1 MAECQVE
8 SSTKNELPFGM
19 RVLAV
24 DDDRVCLRLLETQL
38 KACGYQVTATQ
49 HALTALELLRENKD
63 NYDIVISDVEMPDM
77 DGFKLLEIIGLEMDI
92 PVIMLSV
99 KSEISYMMKGVQHG
113 AVDYLVKP
121 VRLEDLKLIWKHVI
135 KKSLLVKKESNDPSN
150 THIQK
155 QKAENDRYS
164 ITTRKSMDKIKEK
177 EDYVHENSDGEPSK
191 QKRQRLSWSADLHT
205 HFIKAVNHLGL
216 DRAVPKKI
224 LDVMNVKGLTR
235 ENVASHLQK
244 YRKTLKR
251 NGIELQQ
258 QYCGGPHPHGFG
270 VNSPG
275 SVILSFNPQ
284 VHAKLNFLEHGL
296 NEYQKDSMMISSGP
310 SWYTNC
316 SVAPSPFQHFA
327 SFPQAGHFKMEQ
339 DGYSSNS
346 LGTKRADPVSGF
358 KNLSYQSLRPTL
370 DQVEGSMK
378 NFYQNSLIVGGISCP
393 DSSSQLHHPPNE
405 NSFETLLENNN
416 AGSDA
421 SAKRNPCNINKYFF
435 DDVADL
441 DLSAQSSRDMLD
453 MQIYDGETFED
464 TFQSEFAKHQ
474 PEDSSIESLF
484 CLDKS
489 NSMDD
494 LNTVLKQ
501 VFHLMSSFIC

>member
-1 MAECQVE
+1 MAECGAE
-8 SSTKNELPFGM
+8 SSWKNEFPLGM

-38 KACGYQVTATQ
+38 KECGYQVTATQ

-63 NYDIVISDVEMPDM
+63 NYDIVISDVQMPDM
-77 DGFKLLEIIGLEMDI
+77 DGFKLLEIIGLEMDL

-99 KSEISYMMKGVQHG
+99 KSETSYVMKGVLHG

-155 QKAENDRYS
+155 QKADNDRYS

-177 EDYVHENSDGEPSK
+177 EDSAHENSDGEPSK
-191 QKRQRLSWSADLHT
+191 QKRQRVSWSADLHT
-205 HFIKAVNHLGL
+205 HFVKAVNHLGL

-224 LDVMNVKGLTR
+224 LDLMNVKGLTR
-235 ENVASHLQK
+235 ENIASHLQK

-251 NGIELQQ
+251 NGIGLQQ
-258 QYCGGPHPHGFG
+258 QHCGGPHPHGFG

-275 SVILSFNPQ
+275 
-284 VHAKLNFLEHGL
+284 
-296 NEYQKDSMMISSGP
+296 P
-310 SWYTNC
+310 SWYTNS

-346 LGTKRADPVSGF
+346 MGTERAYPLSGF
-358 KNLSYQSLRPTL
+358 KNLTYQSLRPTL
-370 DQVEGSMK
+370 DQVECSMK
-378 NFYQNSLIVGGISCP
+378 NFHQNSLIVGGISCP

-416 AGSDA
+416 AGLDA
-421 SAKRNPCNINKYFF
+421 SAKLNP
-435 DDVADL
+435 VMPSL
-441 DLSAQSSRDMLD
+441 DMSAQSSRDMLD
-453 MQIYDGETFED
+453 MQRYDGDKFED

-484 CLDKS
+484 SLDKC

-501 VFHLMSSFIC
+501 FQQQ

>member
-1 MAECQVE
+1 MAECGAE
-8 SSTKNELPFGM
+8 SSWKNEFPLGM

-38 KACGYQVTATQ
+38 KECGYQVTATQ

-63 NYDIVISDVEMPDM
+63 NYDIVISDVQMPDM
-77 DGFKLLEIIGLEMDI
+77 DGFKLLEIIGLEMDL

-99 KSEISYMMKGVQHG
+99 KSETSYVMKGVLHG

-155 QKAENDRYS
+155 QKADNDRYS

-177 EDYVHENSDGEPSK
+177 EDSAHENSDGEPSK
-191 QKRQRLSWSADLHT
+191 QKRQRVSWSADLHT
-205 HFIKAVNHLGL
+205 HFVKAVNHLGL

-224 LDVMNVKGLTR
+224 LDLMNVKGLTR
-235 ENVASHLQK
+235 ENIASHLQK

-251 NGIELQQ
+251 NGIGLQQ
-258 QYCGGPHPHGFG
+258 QHCGGPHPHGFG

-275 SVILSFNPQ
+275 
-284 VHAKLNFLEHGL
+284 
-296 NEYQKDSMMISSGP
+296 P
-310 SWYTNC
+310 SWYTNS

-346 LGTKRADPVSGF
+346 MGTERAYPLSGF
-358 KNLSYQSLRPTL
+358 KNLTYQSLRPTL
-370 DQVEGSMK
+370 DQVECSMK
-378 NFYQNSLIVGGISCP
+378 NFHQNSLIVGGISCP

-416 AGSDA
+416 AGLDA
-421 SAKRNPCNINKYFF
+421 SAKLNP
-435 DDVADL
+435 VMPTGL
-441 DLSAQSSRDMLD
+441 DMSAQSSRDMLD
-453 MQIYDGETFED
+453 MQRYDGDKFED

-484 CLDKS
+484 SLDKC

-501 VFHLMSSFIC
+501 FQQQ

>member
-1 MAECQVE
+1 MAECGAE
-8 SSTKNELPFGM
+8 SSWKNEFPLGM

-38 KACGYQVTATQ
+38 KECGYQVTATQ

-63 NYDIVISDVEMPDM
+63 NYDIVISDVQMPDM
-77 DGFKLLEIIGLEMDI
+77 DGFKLLEIIGLEMDL

-99 KSEISYMMKGVQHG
+99 KSETSYVMKGVLHG

-155 QKAENDRYS
+155 QKADNDRYS

-177 EDYVHENSDGEPSK
+177 EDSAHENSDGEPSK
-191 QKRQRLSWSADLHT
+191 QKRQRVSWSADLHT
-205 HFIKAVNHLGL
+205 HFVKAVNHLGF

-224 LDVMNVKGLTR
+224 LDLMNVKGLTR
-235 ENVASHLQK
+235 ENIASHLQK

-251 NGIELQQ
+251 NGIGLQRQ
-258 QYCGGPHPHGFG
+258 HCGGPHPHGFG

-275 SVILSFNPQ
+275 
-284 VHAKLNFLEHGL
+284 
-296 NEYQKDSMMISSGP
+296 P
-310 SWYTNC
+310 SWYTNS

-346 LGTKRADPVSGF
+346 MGTERAYPLSGF
-358 KNLSYQSLRPTL
+358 KNLTYQSLRPTL
-370 DQVEGSMK
+370 DQVECSMK
-378 NFYQNSLIVGGISCP
+378 NFHQNSLIVGGISRP

-416 AGSDA
+416 AGLDA
-421 SAKRNPCNINKYFF
+421 SAKLNP
-435 DDVADL
+435 VMPSL
-441 DLSAQSSRDMLD
+441 DMSAQSSRDMLD
-453 MQIYDGETFED
+453 MQIYDGDTFED

-484 CLDKS
+484 FLDKC

-501 VFHLMSSFIC
+501 FQQQ

>member
-1 MAECQVE
+1 MAECGAE
-8 SSTKNELPFGM
+8 SSWKNEFPLGM

-38 KACGYQVTATQ
+38 KECGYQVTATQ

-63 NYDIVISDVEMPDM
+63 NYDIVISDVQMPDM
-77 DGFKLLEIIGLEMDI
+77 DGFKLLEIIGLEMDL

-99 KSEISYMMKGVQHG
+99 KSETSYVMKGVLHG

-155 QKAENDRYS
+155 QKADNDRYS

-177 EDYVHENSDGEPSK
+177 EDSAHENSDGEPSK
-191 QKRQRLSWSADLHT
+191 QKRQRVSWSADLHT
-205 HFIKAVNHLGL
+205 HFVKAVNHLGL

-224 LDVMNVKGLTR
+224 LDLMNVKGLTR
-235 ENVASHLQK
+235 ENIASHLQK

-251 NGIELQQ
+251 NGIGLQQ
-258 QYCGGPHPHGFG
+258 QHCGGPHPHGFG

-284 VHAKLNFLEHGL
+284 FHAKRNFLEEHGL

-310 SWYTNC
+310 SWYTNS

-346 LGTKRADPVSGF
+346 MGTERAYPLSGF
-358 KNLSYQSLRPTL
+358 KNLTYQSLRPTL
-370 DQVEGSMK
+370 DQVECSMK
-378 NFYQNSLIVGGISCP
+378 NFHQNSLIVGGISCP

-416 AGSDA
+416 AGLDA
-421 SAKRNPCNINKYFF
+421 SAKLNP
-435 DDVADL
+435 VMPSL
-441 DLSAQSSRDMLD
+441 DMSAQSSRDMLD
-453 MQIYDGETFED
+453 MQIYDGDKFED

-484 CLDKS
+484 SLDKC

-501 VFHLMSSFIC
+501 FQQQ

>member
-1 MAECQVE
+1 MAECGAE
-8 SSTKNELPFGM
+8 SSWKNEFLLGM

-38 KACGYQVTATQ
+38 KECGYQVTATQ

-63 NYDIVISDVEMPDM
+63 NYDIVISDVQMPDM
-77 DGFKLLEIIGLEMDI
+77 DGFKLLEIIGLEMDL

-99 KSEISYMMKGVQHG
+99 KSETSYVMKGVLHG

-155 QKAENDRYS
+155 QTADNDRYS
-164 ITTRKSMDKIKEK
+164 ITTGKSMDKIKEK
-177 EDYVHENSDGEPSK
+177 EDSAHENSDGEPSK
-191 QKRQRLSWSADLHT
+191 QKRQRVSWSADLHT
-205 HFIKAVNHLGL
+205 HFVKAVNHLGL

-224 LDVMNVKGLTR
+224 LDLMNVKGLTR
-235 ENVASHLQK
+235 ENIASHLQK

-251 NGIELQQ
+251 NGIGLQQ
-258 QYCGGPHPHGFG
+258 QHCGGPHPHGFG

-275 SVILSFNPQ
+275 
-284 VHAKLNFLEHGL
+284 
-296 NEYQKDSMMISSGP
+296 P
-310 SWYTNC
+310 SWYTN
-316 SVAPSPFQHFA
+316 SSAAPSPFQHFA
-327 SFPQAGHFKMEQ
+327 SFPQAGRFKMEQ

-346 LGTKRADPVSGF
+346 MGTERAYPLSGF
-358 KNLSYQSLRPTL
+358 KNLTYQSLRPTL
-370 DQVEGSMK
+370 DQVECSMK
-378 NFYQNSLIVGGISCP
+378 NFHQNSLIVGGISCP

-416 AGSDA
+416 AGLDA
-421 SAKRNPCNINKYFF
+421 SAKLNP
-435 DDVADL
+435 VMPSL
-441 DLSAQSSRDMLD
+441 DMSAQSSRDMLD
-453 MQIYDGETFED
+453 MQIYDGDTFED
-464 TFQSEFAKHQ
+464 TFQSDFAKHQ

-484 CLDKS
+484 CLDKC

-501 VFHLMSSFIC
+501 

>member
-1 MAECQVE
+1 
-8 SSTKNELPFGM
+8 M

-38 KACGYQVTATQ
+38 KDCGYQVTATQ
-49 HALTALELLRENKD
+49 HALTALGLLRENKD
-63 NYDIVISDVEMPDM
+63 NYDIVISDVQMPDM
-77 DGFKLLEIIGLEMDI
+77 DGFKLLEIIGLEMDL
-92 PVIMLSV
+92 PVIMTSV
-99 KSEISYMMKGVQHG
+99 KSETSYVMKGVLHG

-155 QKAENDRYS
+155 QKAENDQYS
-164 ITTRKSMDKIKEK
+164 ITTRTSMDKIKEK
-177 EDYVHENSDGEPSK
+177 DDYAHENSDGEPSK
-191 QKRQRLSWSADLHT
+191 QKRQRVSWSADLHT
-205 HFIKAVNHLGL
+205 LFIKAVNHLGL

-224 LDVMNVKGLTR
+224 LDLMNVKGLTR

-244 YRKTLKR
+244 YKKTLKR
-251 NGIELQQ
+251 NGIGLQQ
-258 QYCGGPHPHGFG
+258 QYCGGPYPHGFG
-270 VNSPG
+270 VNSP
-275 SVILSFNPQ
+275 
-284 VHAKLNFLEHGL
+284 
-296 NEYQKDSMMISSGP
+296 GP

-316 SVAPSPFQHFA
+316 SVAPSPFRHFA

-346 LGTKRADPVSGF
+346 LGTERADPVSGS

-378 NFYQNSLIVGGISCP
+378 NFYQNSLIVDGISCP
-393 DSSSQLHHPPNE
+393 DSSSQLHDPPNE

-416 AGSDA
+416 AGLDA
-421 SAKRNPCNINKYFF
+421 SAKLNPVMPNVDMSYP
-435 DDVADL
+435 
-441 DLSAQSSRDMLD
+441 QSSRDMLD
-453 MQIYDGETFED
+453 MQVYDGETFED
-464 TFQSEFAKHQ
+464 TFQLMFTKHQ
-474 PEDSSIESLF
+474 PEDSSMESLF
-484 CLDKS
+484 CLDKC

-501 VFHLMSSFIC
+501 PHHSWNPDLTWMLLFATICLISYINVN

>member
-99 KSEISYMMKGVQHG
+99 KSEISYVMKGVQHG

-275 SVILSFNPQ
+275 
-284 VHAKLNFLEHGL
+284 
-296 NEYQKDSMMISSGP
+296 
-310 SWYTNC
+310 
-316 SVAPSPFQHFA
+316 
-327 SFPQAGHFKMEQ
+327 HFKMEQ

-346 LGTKRADPVSGF
+346 LGTKRADPVS
-358 KNLSYQSLRPTL
+358 
-370 DQVEGSMK
+370 
-378 NFYQNSLIVGGISCP
+378 

-421 SAKRNPCNINKYFF
+421 SAKRNPVMPN
-435 DDVADL
+435 L

-501 VFHLMSSFIC
+501 AFICSFSLIIHGIPTSLQCSCLQPFV